1 MDNSKK
7 LKFLIRVLTDTVGDD
22 GVRMRFFDKWEY
34 PDEEA
39 LERVLSSPVCPNRNN
54 GTDWPERAHTMIG
67 LLRMQNLLDC
77 LDRVREDSIEG
88 DFIET

>member
-39 LERVLSSPVCPNRNN
+39 RKSP
-54 GTDWPERAHTMIG
+54 
-67 LLRMQNLLDC
+67 Q
-77 LDRVREDSIEG
+77 
-88 DFIET
+88 